1 MRLCLLLRILHFIF
15 PVTRQGVALYVYT
28 ALKYIE
34 YTIVYVVYNTVQVAI
49 YVYYIYSFHDV
60 LLADEF

>member
-1 MRLCLLLRILHFIF
+1 MIF

-34 YTIVYVVYNTVQVAI
+34 YTKVYVVYNTVQVAI
-49 YVYYIYSFHDV
+49 YVYYYIYSFHDV